1 MAVGTQGNS
10 VVDQE
15 RLAAIR
21 KKYDE
26 EASKRLRPEGPAQFI
41 QLTDSDE
48 ERLRALAQDPWID
61 HEALNTKES
70 PIKNNAT
77 YKYFALG
84 AGFGGL
90 QFAVQLIERGI
101 AVPDDIRLA
110 DAAGGFGG
118 TWYWN
123 RFPGLHCDV
132 ESYIYLPLLEE
143 TGYIPTKKYVPG
155 EEVRQHAEQIAAQ
168 WGLVDKTLFRADVK
182 TITWDEDEHV
192 WKIKVVQQSGSSNSP
207 VQLQFRAGYV
217 YLAAGVLTRPQI
229 PKIPGILSFSG
240 SMFHTARWN
249 YAVSGGSPTN
259 QILDGLKGKKVAV
272 VGTAATAIGVI
283 PEVAKFAGEL
293 YVIQRTPAYVKE
305 RGQSA
310 TNIDEFKE
318 NVANKPGW
326 QYERQLSANRFL
338 TNSAK
343 PGEKDLINDGWTN
356 MPAYSAILGSPSHG
370 IVDPSA
376 ENLASHA
383 AKFHAL
389 DLPNMDSIR
398 ARVDE
403 LVKDKDTASKLKPW
417 YPSWCKRP
425 TFSDTYLQV
434 FNQPNV
440 HLVDTDGK
448 GPSRATERGLV
459 IGEKEYPFDVIIFG
473 TGYKTPGRSQG
484 SPAARTGVEIYGRD
498 GQSLD
503 QKWQDNGA
511 ATLHGYSTHGFP
523 NLFFSGS
530 GQATITGN
538 NTWMLSLIADH
549 VTFMIAEAKR
559 RVGAEQRAILEVTRE
574 AEEAHTAEIVK
585 RAPFYSALAGC
596 TPGYFNGHGEAVNNT
611 DPKEKAKRAK
621 GASWSEGTISFL
633 NYIQGWRDEGS
644 LKGLSI
650 QGIETA

>member
-1 MAVGTQGNS
+1 MAVGTQEIPKVS
-10 VVDQE
+10 E
-15 RLAAIR
+15 EKLAAIR

-26 EASKRLRPEGPAQFI
+26 EASKRLRLEGPAQFV
-41 QLTDSDE
+41 QLTESDE
-48 ERLRALAQDPWID
+48 ERLRVLAEDPWVD
-61 HEALNTKES
+61 HEALNAKES
-70 PIKNNAT
+70 PITNNAI

-90 QFAVQLIERGI
+90 QFAVHLIQRGI
-101 AVPDDIRLA
+101 ATPDDIRLA
-110 DAAGGFGG
+110 DAGGGFGG

-143 TGYIPTKKYVPG
+143 TGYVPTKKYAPG
-155 EEVRQHAEQIAAQ
+155 DEIRLHAERIAAQ

-182 TITWDEDEHV
+182 TVKWDDDAKLWTV
-192 WKIKVVQQSGSSNSP
+192 KVVQQRGPSTDP
-207 VQLQFRAGYV
+207 VHLEFHAEYV

-229 PKIPGILSFSG
+229 PKIPALLSFSG
-240 SMFHTARWN
+240 SIFHTARWN
-249 YAVSGGSPTN
+249 YTVSGGSPTN
-259 QILDGLKGKKVAV
+259 QNLDKLKGKRVAV

-283 PEVAKFAGEL
+283 PEVAKYAGEL
-293 YVIQRTPAYVKE
+293 YVIQRTPAYVKQ
-305 RGQSA
+305 RGQYL
-310 TNIDEFKE
+310 TDIDEFKTK
-318 NVANKPGW
+318 VANKPGW

-343 PGEKDLINDGWTN
+343 PGEENLVNDGWTN

-370 IVDPSA
+370 IVDPSP
-376 ENLASHA
+376 ENLAEHA

-389 DLPNMDSIR
+389 DLPNMEGIR

-403 LVKDKDTASKLKPW
+403 LVNNKETAAKLKPW

-425 TFSDTYLQV
+425 TFSDIYLQV

-448 GPSRATERGLV
+448 GPSGATERGLV
-459 IGEKEYPFDVIIFG
+459 VDDTEYRLDVIIFG

-484 SPAARTGVEIYGRD
+484 SPAARTGVEIFGRG
-498 GQSLD
+498 GQSID
-503 QKWQDNGA
+503 AKWQENGA
-511 ATLHGYSTHGFP
+511 ATLHGYATHGFP

-538 NTWMLSLIADH
+538 NTWMLNLIADH
-549 VTFMIAEAKR
+549 VTFMIAEAKQ
-559 RVGAEQRAILEVTRE
+559 RVGPNQRAIIEVTQE

-596 TPGYFNGHGEAVNNT
+596 TPGYFNGHGEAANNN
-611 DPKEKAKRAK
+611 DPKEKQKRAK

-633 NYIQGWRDEGS
+633 NYIHKWRDEGS

-650 QGIETA
+650 VAA